1 MYGNY
6 SSKDWR
12 RSDPTIRPSSVAM
25 SYSQSPTTPTKTTGN
40 DDFKLAR
47 RPVPVGKSVAALQQ
61 QHQWLM
67 QKSTEGPSPSGS
79 VRSSQ
84 SSIHSNNSSIQSGE
98 SPDRSSSPLILQR
111 FATGI
116 HQQQQHN
123 QSDETN
129 NSDEHQFQQQQ
140 QQQQQKQLLEEVT
153 SNGTIRSTSDQISI
167 MSSAST
173 NKSPQ
178 APPRRKP
185 STGALSQEGKV
196 AHEGWFYR
204 KNGLMQWKQV
214 YAVAKHGNAVKP
226 GGLYLYK
233 DDKFSSHIQ
242 TFDMSE
248 VVEVEPRAQE
258 YRAGIKWEFRMLVK
272 RDDVVFA
279 TDDITGRK
287 VWIDALTSIMG
298 KVSMATHSEL
308 QSRVVSADHVNR
320 ELQSNINTL
329 HSENEH
335 LREQLN
341 IIQTEVH
348 RRQGEHSVRE
358 KELEH
363 DLDDMQQAMDSRCEL
378 LEEELSI
385 WRTKANGLEKE
396 LQQTKKSHKE
406 EVAGHK
412 KVYQDAV
419 AKHKMEVAEWRARVE
434 VLEKQGKQQQQ
445 TYYDYHNLATAN
457 SGTNGNSNNKRRS
470 STRNGSSNNY
480 NRRRHNRRRDNYPSS
495 SSDEE
500 DDDGDDHHQQQASS
514 VKDTVAEVRYN
525 LHALREQIKS
535 ESGPLVQSHIVDIKA
550 GVTKL
555 NDTLEEARKGWTDL
569 QIDIMQFFEENNN
582 KDNKKDNVEG
592 GTLKELNAQ
601 VLALRREL
609 HGDEPQED
617 TDDDNEDSESGNSK
631 KISFGDKFDV
641 MMQMV
646 EMVQL
651 SQNRLMECYLEQA
664 EDENKG
670 IHIDKARMEAVQF
683 MLQELQEKLLTNSSS
698 GGSVNIGSGALASP
712 TNQHEEKTQEEL
724 RNAIVGH
731 LESIMQNQQST
742 EIIFKLDEYMTAQ
755 QQSILETIKKNIN
768 EMQVHDRE
776 EHEKNLKVLGQLLEH
791 VINQI
796 EASSIPDLPALSEQ
810 LEQTVNRLSVMADRL
825 ANSPIQR
832 NFSSVTNGDADNEQ
846 DVDGNEITT
855 LRNGPNNNGE
865 SSSEEHQQTLQEIQD
880 LVSGTQS
887 FITRTL
893 RVLEQ
898 YDNKGV
904 EETVRRAV
912 KSAFNSHLDVQW
924 EQQQKTNDKDETLMK
939 RYEENARTHFD
950 KSMSSMRGHLEEY
963 TGVLYRMIEDLV
975 LRAVEHLD
983 QQGGENSMN
992 NVSENGNG
1000 TTDSNENNNNN
1011 ARGQLHGQKTDYL
1024 IELHTKLSSTKDR
1037 LESEIERL
1045 QEEQQSL
1052 EAQVGGLKKT
1062 RTELEKEIEEKRMA
1076 LHAVKVEHETLLQNN
1091 LIEPATAALA
1101 RELEPLV
1108 HQITRLKQLASF
1120 NHATSDDD
1128 STSSSSSSGGYVDLG
1143 HMSQQQQQQ
1152 QNRQHSQQ
1160 YTNKSSLPSTTTEN
1174 EYRGATSST
1183 TALHAPRKFMNER
1196 RKSFDSSSTSSVGTG
1211 WKTSS
1216 SLSQQQQQQPLMSS
1230 HALSGGRTRATSPL
1244 GAILGRKS

>member
-12 RSDPTIRPSSVAM
+12 RSDPNIRPSSVAM

-40 DDFKLAR
+40 EDFKLAR

-129 NSDEHQFQQQQ
+129 NTDEQQFQQQ

-153 SNGTIRSTSDQISI
+153 SDHIPI
-167 MSSAST
+167 MSSTST
-173 NKSPQ
+173 IKSPQ
-178 APPRRKP
+178 APPRRKL

-196 AHEGWFYR
+196 AHEGWIYR
-204 KNGLMQWKQV
+204 KNGLMWKQV
-214 YAVAKHGNAVKP
+214 YAVAKHGNAIKP

-272 RDDVVFA
+272 RDDVIFA

-320 ELQSNINTL
+320 ELQSNLNTL

-341 IIQTEVH
+341 IIQKEVH
-348 RRQGEHSVRE
+348 RRHGEHSVRE

-378 LEEELSI
+378 LEEELNI

-412 KVYQDAV
+412 KVYQDVV
-419 AKHKMEVAEWRARVE
+419 AQHKMEVAEWRARVE

-445 TYYDYHNLATAN
+445 TYYDYHNLATSN

-500 DDDGDDHHQQQASS
+500 DDGDGDNHQQPQASS
-514 VKDTVAEVRYN
+514 VKDTIAEVRYN
-525 LHALREQIKS
+525 LHALREQIKN

-569 QIDIMQFFEENNN
+569 QIDIMRFFEENND
-582 KDNKKDNVEG
+582 KDNKKDDVEG

-609 HGDEPQED
+609 HGDEPEED
-617 TDDDNEDSESGNSK
+617 TGDENEGSEDRNNK
-631 KISFGDKFDV
+631 KVSFGDKFDV

-683 MLQELQEKLLTNSSS
+683 MLEELQERLLTNSN
-698 GGSVNIGSGALASP
+698 GDGSVNIGGGPSASP
-712 TNQHEEKTQEEL
+712 TNQHEEKTQEQL
-724 RNAIVGH
+724 RDAIVGH
-731 LESIMQNQQST
+731 LESIMQNQQNQQST
-742 EIIFKLDEYMTAQ
+742 EIISKLDEYMTAQ
-755 QQSILETIKKNIN
+755 QQSILETMKKNTN

-825 ANSPIQR
+825 ANNPIQKKI
-832 NFSSVTNGDADNEQ
+832 SSVTNNDDGDEQDAD
-846 DVDGNEITT
+846 GNKMTT
-855 LRNGPNNNGE
+855 LRNAPNNNGE
-865 SSSEEHQQTLQEIQD
+865 SSTEEHQQTLQEIQN
-880 LVSGTQS
+880 LVAGTQS

-950 KSMSSMRGHLEEY
+950 KSMSNMREHLEEY

-983 QQGGENSMN
+983 QQGGGNSMN
-992 NVSENGNG
+992 NVNENGNN
-1000 TTDSNENNNNN
+1000 TTDSNENTNND
-1011 ARGQLHGQKTDYL
+1011 ARNQLHGQKTDYL
-1024 IELHTKLSSTKDR
+1024 IELHIKLSTTKDR

-1062 RTELEKEIEEKRMA
+1062 RAELEKEIEEKRMA

-1120 NHATSDDD
+1120 NHGTSDDD

-1152 QNRQHSQQ
+1152 QQNRQPSQQ
-1160 YTNKSSLPSTTTEN
+1160 YINKPSLPSTTTEN

-1216 SLSQQQQQQPLMSS
+1216 SSLSQQQQPLASS
-1230 HALSGGRTRATSPL
+1230 HALSGGRTRATSPF